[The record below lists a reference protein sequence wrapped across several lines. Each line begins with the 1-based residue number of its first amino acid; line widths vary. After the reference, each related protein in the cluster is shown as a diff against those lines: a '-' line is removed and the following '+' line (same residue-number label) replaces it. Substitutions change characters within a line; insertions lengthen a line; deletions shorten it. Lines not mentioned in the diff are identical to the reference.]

1 MRQQGDLLEGDL
13 TRLAGKILPAGNLGN
28 MPGTIVMKRGAG
40 GHVWDTE
47 GQEYIDFLLGSG
59 PMILG
64 HAHPEVCAAVMD
76 QVPNGSTF
84 FVNNEHA
91 IHLAAEI
98 VDAIPCAEQVR
109 FLSSGT
115 EADAYAMRLARAFR
129 RKSKILKFEGGY
141 HGMSD
146 WGLMSIWPKTSSNTG
161 RGVPDTAGVPPGL
174 KDDVL
179 VVPFND
185 LATARDIIHRHKD
198 ELAAVIVEPMQR
210 LLVPQPG
217 FLQGLRDITTECG
230 VVLIFDEIVTGFRLC
245 YGGAQTYYGVTPD
258 ICTLGK
264 IIGGGFPLSSVCGRA
279 DIMAHFDEKRVAASD
294 FMPQVGTLNGN
305 PVAAAAGLA
314 TLNVLKRPGTYE
326 QLFTTGRALW
336 AGIETVLSDAG
347 LPAVMLGEPSM
358 FDVVFSSTSQISDY
372 RGLAAADKQTKSRL
386 NEKLLKLGILK
397 SEQKIYLSIMHDIGD
412 VTETISAFSAAAH
425 SLPPHGN

>member
-1 MRQQGDLLEGDL
+1 MLQQTESSEALKG
-13 TRLAGKILPAGNLGN
+13 LAQKVLPAGNLGN
-28 MPGTIVMKRGAG
+28 MPGTMVVKRGTG
-40 GHVWDTE
+40 SRVWDTD
-47 GQEYIDFLLGSG
+47 GKEYIDFLLGSG

-64 HAHPEVCAAVMD
+64 HAHPEVCAAVIE

-91 IHLAAEI
+91 IRLAGEI
-98 VDAIPCAEQVR
+98 VAAIPCAEQVR

-146 WGLMSIWPKTSSNTG
+146 WGLMSIWPKTMSNTG
-161 RGVPDTAGVPPGL
+161 RGVPDTAGVPPHM
-174 KDDVL
+174 KDDVFVL
-179 VVPFND
+179 PFND
-185 LATARDIIHRHKD
+185 LDAAREAIHLHKD

-245 YGGAQTYYGVTPD
+245 YGGAQNYYGVTPD
-258 ICTLGK
+258 ICALGK
-264 IIGGGFPLSSVCGRA
+264 IVGGGYPLSAVCGRS
-279 DIMAHFDEKRVAASD
+279 DIMSHFDEKRVMAGD
-294 FMPQVGTLNGN
+294 FMPQLGTLNGN

-314 TLNVLKRPGTYE
+314 TLGVLKRPGTYE
-326 QLFTTGRALW
+326 HLFATGRALW
-336 AGIETVLSDAG
+336 AGVEAALKDAG

-358 FDVVFSSTSQISDY
+358 FDVVFSENESIVDY
-372 RGLAAADKQTKSRL
+372 RGLFACDKLAKARL
-386 NEKLLKLGILK
+386 NAELLNFGVLKSSEKL
-397 SEQKIYLSIMHDIGD
+397 YLSVMHGADD
-412 VTETISAFSAAAH
+412 VADTISAFSAAARA
-425 SLPPHGN
+425 LRRDV

>member
-1 MRQQGDLLEGDL
+1 MLQQTESIEAL
-13 TRLAGKILPAGNLGN
+13 TGLANKVLPAGNLGN
-28 MPGTIVMKRGAG
+28 MPSKIVVRKGAG
-40 GHVWDTE
+40 GRVWDTE
-47 GQEYIDFLLGSG
+47 GNEYIDFLLGSG

-64 HAHPEVCAAVMD
+64 HAHPEVCTAVIE

-91 IHLAAEI
+91 IRLAAEI
-98 VDAIPCAEQVR
+98 VAAIPCAEQVR

-115 EADAYAMRLARAFR
+115 EADAYAIRLARAFR
-129 RKSKILKFEGGY
+129 RRPKILKFEGGY

-174 KDDVL
+174 QENVL

-185 LATARDIIHRHKD
+185 LATAREVIHRHKE
-198 ELAAVIVEPMQR
+198 ELSAVIVEPMQR

-217 FLQGLRDITTECG
+217 FLQGLREITSECG
-230 VVLIFDEIVTGFRLC
+230 VLLIFDEIVTGFRLC

-264 IIGGGFPLSSVCGRA
+264 IVGGGFALSAVCGSA
-279 DIMAHFDEKRVAASD
+279 DIMAHFDEKRVASSD
-294 FMPQVGTLNGN
+294 FMPQLGTLNGN

-314 TLNVLKRPGTYE
+314 TLGVLKRPGTY
-326 QLFTTGRALW
+326 QKLFERGRILW
-336 AGIETVLSDAG
+336 TGIEKALRDAG

-358 FDVVFSSTSQISDY
+358 FDVVFSTNPQIDDY
-372 RGLAAADKQTKSRL
+372 RSLFAADKSMKARL
-386 NEKLLKLGILK
+386 NAELLKLGVLK
-397 SEQKIYLSIMHDIGD
+397 SSEKMYLSVMHG
-412 VTETISAFSAAAH
+412 VTEVSETISAFGAAAPR
-425 SLPPHGN
+425 LIGR